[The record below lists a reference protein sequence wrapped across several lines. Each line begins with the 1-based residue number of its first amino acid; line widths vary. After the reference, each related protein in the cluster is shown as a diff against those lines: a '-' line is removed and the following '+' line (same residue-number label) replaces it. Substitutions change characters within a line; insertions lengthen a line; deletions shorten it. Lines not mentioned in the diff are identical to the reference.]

1 MRTGSVL
8 QGRRSHQ
15 KSRTGCQQCKQRKV
29 KCGEEK
35 PTCGNCRR
43 HGVDCS
49 FTLSSHTKGSA
60 PNDNRPS
67 PHSQTITP
75 ISTPRVIHS
84 GSPNGGSQLQTAT
97 SPELHI
103 PDLELLHHYTTSTA
117 YTFSL
122 HPLLQTFWRV
132 EVPRIG
138 FTAPYTLR
146 AILAIAALH
155 LAVLCPER
163 RQFYVTQANTH
174 HEAALKLATPEMAN
188 IGPDNSAPLFLLSA
202 LSSFISCAKPLKLG
216 NFFLLEDNN
225 IADWLLLIRG
235 TGTILDFADESLK
248 TGPLASM
255 FAVRDQ
261 HQNFQTCRRH
271 HILEELRQLI
281 LDEAQDQSM
290 VHLYIGTLDEMNRS
304 FIMCFEYHLRLE
316 TADVFVW
323 LMRVPYDFLVL
334 LKNYEPLAL
343 VILAYFCVLLHQL
356 EWMWCIKGWS
366 THLLSQIYDQLSP
379 THRVWIRWPIEQIGF
394 LPPT

>member
-1 MRTGSVL
+1 MRTGSGL
-8 QGRRSHQ
+8 KGRRSHQ

-35 PTCGNCRR
+35 PTCCNCKR
-43 HGVDCS
+43 HEVDCS
-49 FTLSSHTKGSA
+49 FAFSSQTKAS
-60 PNDNRPS
+60 NSIDNQIS
-67 PHSQTITP
+67 PRSRTITP
-75 ISTPRVIHS
+75 LRTPGTIHS
-84 GSPNGGSQLQTAT
+84 GPPGDNGPLQAAV
-97 SPELHI
+97 SSELHI

-146 AILAIAALH
+146 AILAISALH
-155 LAVLCPER
+155 LAFLRPEKM
-163 RQFYVTQANTH
+163 QFYITQASTH

-188 IGPDNSAPLFLLSA
+188 ISPDNSAPLFLLSA

-248 TGPLASM
+248 SGPLASM
-255 FAVRDQ
+255 FNVRAQ
-261 HQNFQTCRRH
+261 HRNFSTSRRH
-271 HILEELRQLI
+271 HALEELHQLI
-281 LDEAQDQSM
+281 LTQVQDQHM
-290 VHLYIGTLDEMNRS
+290 LHMYIGTLDEMNRS
-304 FIMCFEYHLRLE
+304 FAMCLEHNLRLE

-334 LKNYEPLAL
+334 LRNYEPLAL
-343 VILAYFCVLLHQL
+343 VILGYFCVLLHQL
-356 EWMWCIKGWS
+356 EWMWCMKGWS
-366 THLLSQIYDQLSP
+366 THLLSQIYDQLGP